1 MSDSQ
6 QPGGSGSGTKPS
18 VPPDLWAQAA
28 TESGAASAA
37 RPKAALE
44 PGWERATLE
53 KLAFA
58 ALNEQRSAR
67 RWKIFFR
74 LTWLLVAVLVA
85 WAALDQSTS
94 GASKLAPHTAVVDI
108 KGEIAAG
115 AEASGGGAVSLN
127 SGGKVAL
134 PVAGTKGGCPPGSWP
149 GTVIGAVAA
158 KVGAAGSPGCE
169 GGAVAPA
176 GLLRHHCWDI
186 WASIS
191 SIFFSVPARSS
202 GVVTPLSK
210 KDGRTAGSSRRCPPW
225 VSRWRNL
232 RK

>member
-6 QPGGSGSGTKPS
+6 QPGGSDSGTKPS

-108 KGEIAAG
+108 KG
-115 AEASGGGAVSLN
+115 
-127 SGGKVAL
+127 
-134 PVAGTKGGCPPGSWP
+134 
-149 GTVIGAVAA
+149 
-158 KVGAAGSPGCE
+158 
-169 GGAVAPA
+169 
-176 GLLRHHCWDI
+176 
-186 WASIS
+186 
-191 SIFFSVPARSS
+191 
-202 GVVTPLSK
+202 
-210 KDGRTAGSSRRCPPW
+210 
-225 VSRWRNL
+225 
-232 RK
+232 